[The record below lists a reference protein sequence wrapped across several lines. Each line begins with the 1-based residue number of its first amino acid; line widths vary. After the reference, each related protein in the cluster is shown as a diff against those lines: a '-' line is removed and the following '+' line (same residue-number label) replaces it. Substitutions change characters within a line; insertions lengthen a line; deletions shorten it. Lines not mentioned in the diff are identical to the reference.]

1 MYRLTRFG
9 SFDLEHYNQVDA
21 IGSGAAPSAYQVLPE
36 GGALDLFGDRQTHPG
51 TVERTISRRLR
62 VSTETGLTNLYL
74 QLLALRGKRDRLYRR
89 TTAGE
94 IQWMYAR
101 LVEVSA
107 ERSYEQTKYRR
118 IQDVSLR
125 FVCQEAFWRGALGGL
140 WYFDSGESFD
150 SGLYFDSGQE
160 YPLTSSPTVITVS
173 AGTSDDAGRAPV
185 RALRIAISAGNA
197 PMSAIAIARTGG
209 ESLTFAGPVAA
220 NTDLIIDT
228 GTMEVT
234 NNGVDAY
241 NGLTIDPTADM
252 AMWFT
257 LQPGDNEI
265 TVAFTGGGAG
275 AKVQFSYYEVWY

>member
-21 IGSGAAPSAYQVLPE
+21 VGSGAAPSAYQVLPE
-36 GGALDLFGDRQTHPG
+36 GGAIDLFGDRQTHPG
-51 TVERTISRRLR
+51 TVERTITRRLR

-89 TTAGE
+89 TAAGE

-125 FVCQEAFWRGALGGL
+125 FVCQEVFWRGALGGL
-140 WYFDSGESFD
+140 WYFDNGEYFD
-150 SGLYFDSGQE
+150 SGLFFDSGQE
-160 YPLTSSPTVITVS
+160 YALTTSPTIATVS
-173 AGTSDDAGRAPV
+173 VGASDDAGRAAV
-185 RALRIAISAGNA
+185 RAIRMIISAGNA
-197 PMSAIAIARTGG
+197 PMSNITIERAGG
-209 ESLTFAGPVAA
+209 ESLIFSGPVAA
-220 NTDLIIDT
+220 GTDLIIDT
-228 GTMEVT
+228 GMMEVT

-241 NGLTIDPTADM
+241 DNLTISPTADM

-265 TVAFTGGGAG
+265 TITFTGGGTG
-275 AKVQFSYYEVWY
+275 AHIQFSYYEVWY